1 MLFYNQT
8 LWFDENRSRTYV
20 NLGFRA
26 TPRKGYFYD
35 PRNES
40 DYQLKYLKNVKKR
53 CAQIHRYR
61 SA

>member
-1 MLFYNQT
+1 MLIYSQP
-8 LWFDENRSRTYV
+8 LWLDENRSRTYV
-20 NLGFRA
+20 NLGFEA
-26 TPRKGYFYD
+26 TPRKGYSYD
-35 PRNES
+35 PCKES